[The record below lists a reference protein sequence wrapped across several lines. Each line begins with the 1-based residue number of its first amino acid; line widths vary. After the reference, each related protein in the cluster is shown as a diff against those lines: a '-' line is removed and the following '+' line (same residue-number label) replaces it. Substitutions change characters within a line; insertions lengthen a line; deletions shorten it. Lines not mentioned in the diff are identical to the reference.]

1 MVLVV
6 KKGASLKS
14 IEEGI
19 KKLKSKKAFNAKKH
33 NGVIRLKDSPLSI
46 QKTLRDEWE

>member
-19 KKLKSKKAFNAKKH
+19 KKLKSKKAFNAQKH
-33 NGVIRLKDSPLSI
+33 NGVIQLTDSPLEI
-46 QKTLRDEWE
+46 QQKHRDEWK